1 MLSSMAYTPGR
12 GRLAAMERL
21 LSSGSSMEPSS
32 AEEAIRERLAA
43 QVIQKEMDEAD
54 EANLLEE
61 EDMHVFEW
69 KPLTDPLNL
78 VSCKTCKKPIK
89 ASQYAAHAERC
100 KSLSASDDTGLE
112 LDGGTGHKRPP
123 RKVRKKV
130 QTTHENQTTA
140 AGDQEIS
147 ESFDGEDTC
156 ASESANVDDC
166 HMGIAS
172 SLSREVKK
180 SPMLVDGSLIVDGS
194 GSASYSEGAMSPS
207 KRAKLLP
214 VQSSLTSDNSDSM
227 CGVTMESGTCC
238 QGPLTCKLHSESSKR
253 AVKGRRQVYD
263 VLLEEHNTKVVHGNV
278 PKSKDDRFADIP
290 APLATKI
297 YYPRQNQRL
306 RAVLG
311 HLYQE
316 SLKKENSNEP
326 SIPKPLSGDAGVQSG
341 RVQILPP
348 DNDVTDQ
355 QKDLMGQKK
364 QKELS
369 TISSIRKSEQ
379 MLPPTSEIGRSITN
393 GHPSHMNFQNQY
405 HENKFARS
413 QLPMEVGPAGI
424 MRNRFIQTP
433 YTFTGNAGT
442 SMGSMQQANGIVP
455 VI

>member
-1 MLSSMAYTPGR
+1 MACTPGR

-32 AEEAIRERLAA
+32 EEAIREKLAA
-43 QVIQKEMDEAD
+43 QVIQKEMNEAD

-78 VSCKTCKKPIK
+78 VSCKTCRKPIK

-130 QTTHENQTTA
+130 QTTHENQVTA
-140 AGDQEIS
+140 TGDQEIS

-180 SPMLVDGSLIVDGS
+180 SSILGDGSLVVDGP
-194 GSASYSEGAMSPS
+194 GSVSCSEGAISPS
-207 KRAKLLP
+207 KRKKLLP
-214 VQSSLTSDNSDSM
+214 IQSSLTSDNLDST
-227 CGVTMESGTCC
+227 CGATMESGTCC
-238 QGPLTCKLHSESSKR
+238 QETLTCKLHSESSKC

-263 VLLEEHNTKVVHGNV
+263 ILQEHNTKIGHRNV
-278 PKSKDDRFADIP
+278 PESKDDHFADIP

-297 YYPRQNQRL
+297 YYPRQNQRM

-311 HLYQE
+311 HLYRE
-316 SLKKENSNEP
+316 SLIKESSHEP
-326 SIPKPLSGDAGVQSG
+326 STPKQLSGDAGVQSG
-341 RVQILPP
+341 HTQILST
-348 DNDVTDQ
+348 DSDVTDQ
-355 QKDLMGQKK
+355 QKDLMDLKK

-369 TISSIRKSEQ
+369 TIPPIRKSEQ
-379 MLPPTSEIGRSITN
+379 MLPPNSEIGRTITN
-393 GHPSHMNFQNQY
+393 GHPSHINFQNQY

-413 QLPMEVGPAGI
+413 QLPMEVAPAGI

-455 VI
+455 VV

>member
-1 MLSSMAYTPGR
+1 MLRLNERSFQGVWLSSMAYTPGR

-238 QGPLTCKLHSESSKR
+238 QGPLT
-253 AVKGRRQVYD
+253 Y
-263 VLLEEHNTKVVHGNV
+263 
-278 PKSKDDRFADIP
+278 IP